1 MFPMKSREPAL
12 LSLALLVFSPP
23 LVAQRLELAND
34 LTQAGVIEEMVVV
47 AEALLATL
55 DDPAR
60 QSREEMMGA
69 RTDHLRLSIDYDGR
83 RDWSYWPR
91 LQDGLLLSLMSNEQ
105 RILTHELLSTL
116 LSVKG
121 QLKVTQIM
129 ELDNILEA
137 TEVMGQ
143 ARGFENYYLS
153 FFGEPSTTD
162 PWAWRFQGHHVS
174 LNVTL
179 VAGDISVTP
188 SFLGATPAEIPSGF
202 MAGLRTLRAEEDLGR
217 ELVRSLDEAHR
228 DLAVISDR
236 APRDIF
242 SGHLNAEEFRLKER
256 ADWDAWRETLKPMGV
271 GVADLD
277 AWQRNLVQRIIDEVV
292 TTYRPEIATEYLK
305 TIDIGEL
312 SFAWMGSLER
322 RSPHYYRLQG
332 GDFVFEYENF
342 QGDGNHIHTVW
353 HSLTGDFGDD
363 LLAEHWRA
371 SHR

>member
-91 LQDGLLLSLMSNEQ
+91 LQDGLLL
-105 RILTHELLSTL
+105 
-116 LSVKG
+116 
-121 QLKVTQIM
+121 
-129 ELDNILEA
+129 
-137 TEVMGQ
+137 
-143 ARGFENYYLS
+143 
-153 FFGEPSTTD
+153 
-162 PWAWRFQGHHVS
+162 S

>member
-34 LTQAGVIEEMVVV
+34 LTQAWVIEEMVVV

-91 LQDGLLLSLMSNEQ
+91 LQDGLLLSL
-105 RILTHELLSTL
+105 
-116 LSVKG
+116 
-121 QLKVTQIM
+121 
-129 ELDNILEA
+129 
-137 TEVMGQ
+137 
-143 ARGFENYYLS
+143 
-153 FFGEPSTTD
+153 
-162 PWAWRFQGHHVS
+162 
-174 LNVTL
+174 NVTL

-188 SFLGATPAEIPSGF
+188 SFLGATPAEISSGF

-256 ADWDAWRETLKPMGV
+256 ADWDAWMETLKPMGV

-305 TIDIGEL
+305 TIDIDEL

>member
-91 LQDGLLLSLMSNEQ
+91 LQDGLLLSL
-105 RILTHELLSTL
+105 
-116 LSVKG
+116 
-121 QLKVTQIM
+121 
-129 ELDNILEA
+129 
-137 TEVMGQ
+137 
-143 ARGFENYYLS
+143 
-153 FFGEPSTTD
+153 
-162 PWAWRFQGHHVS
+162 
-174 LNVTL
+174 NVTL

-256 ADWDAWRETLKPMGV
+256 ADWDAWMETLKPMGV

-305 TIDIGEL
+305 TIDIDEL